1 MPSHRGRPWAS
12 PALRADKNDDPFKK
26 HALAADSALRGSSA
40 PMSPTKPRQ
49 TLPDTDPE
57 ETDEWLESLR
67 TVSHSHGSSRARLL
81 LQELMSEASALGIDI
96 SPSRTPYLNS
106 ISIEQQ
112 IPYPGNL
119 NIEKKIQ
126 SHVLWNAAVMVSD
139 ANRRMDGIGGHI
151 STYASSSTLYEVG
164 FHHIFRG
171 KDHNGIGDALYIQGH
186 ASPGIYARAF
196 LEGRITRE
204 QISNFR
210 QEAFEDGL
218 SSYPH
223 PRLMPEFWEYPTVS
237 MGLGPLGAVMQARF
251 WKYLHQRG
259 LADTSESR
267 VFAFLGDG
275 EMDEPESIASIA
287 VAGREQLDNLVVVV
301 NCNLQRL
308 DGPVRGNSNI
318 IQELE
323 GLYRGAGWTVIK
335 VIWGSGWD
343 RVFQRDSNGE
353 LLRKMEGITD
363 GDWQRLSTLP
373 VSEFRD
379 ELFSGSESL
388 QAWGASISDSDIE
401 NLTRGGHD
409 PVKVHSAYQAAL
421 SANGPA
427 VILAHTVKGWGIDS
441 FKGRNS
447 THQKKK
453 MNLEDLVAYRDVLG
467 LNVDDSRLE
476 DDPFITLEDESDEI
490 EYLIQ
495 RRIDLGGPLPSRRP
509 SKITT
514 DLPGEETYSAFDQGT
529 PEGQKVSTTM
539 AFVRLLRNL
548 MKSEIG
554 HKVVPIIPD
563 EGRTFGM
570 DPLFSEF
577 EIFAPRGQKYTP
589 VDHKMLL
596 NYKESESGQVLQ
608 EGISEAGAIASWISS
623 ATSYSNANTPTIPF
637 YTFYSMFGFQ
647 RVGDQIWSAA
657 DARAR
662 GFLMGATAGRTT
674 LNGEGLQH
682 QDGHSLLMASTV
694 PHCRAWDPA
703 YAYELA
709 TIIRHGIDEMWGR
722 NLDVFHYVMLYNEN
736 QQQMPKPAGV
746 DDGIIR
752 GAYQVEKL
760 GEDGPKVRLLGSGPI
775 LNLVREAAADL
786 LRDHGISSEVWS
798 VTSYGELRR
807 IGMEHERAKRLEP
820 AHPSRPYV
828 SKCFGDDTPT
838 VATSDYITSVPEM
851 IQRWVGGRYV
861 VLGTDGFGRSD
872 SREALRT
879 FFEIDTNS
887 IVIAAL
893 SALEQDGVLPS
904 GTVGKE
910 MKTRGVSSQRIDK
923 TE

>member
-1 MPSHRGRPWAS
+1 
-12 PALRADKNDDPFKK
+12 L
-26 HALAADSALRGSSA
+26 
-40 PMSPTKPRQ
+40 
-49 TLPDTDPE
+49 DPE

-67 TVSHSHGSSRARLL
+67 TMTSSSGSSRARLL
-81 LQELMSEASALGIDI
+81 LQELLSEATALGIDI
-96 SPSRTPYLNS
+96 STSRTPYLNS
-106 ISIEQQ
+106 ISIDQQ
-112 IPYPGNL
+112 KPYPGNL
-119 NIEKKIQ
+119 GIEKRIQ
-126 SHVLWNAAVMVSD
+126 NHVLWNAAAMVSD

-164 FHHIFRG
+164 FNHVFRG

-186 ASPGIYARAF
+186 ASPGIYSRAF
-196 LEGRITRE
+196 LEGRISRE

-251 WKYLHQRG
+251 WKYLHQRN

-275 EMDEPESIASIA
+275 EMDEPEAIASIA
-287 VAGREQLDNLVVVV
+287 VAGREQLDNLVVIV

-343 RVFQRDSNGE
+343 RVFQLDTNGE
-353 LLRKMEGITD
+353 LLNKMEAITD
-363 GDWQRLSTLP
+363 GDWQRLSTLTA
-373 VSEFRD
+373 SGFRD
-379 ELFSGSESL
+379 ELFSGSETL
-388 QAWGASISDSDIE
+388 QALGDSISDTEIE
-401 NLTRGGHD
+401 ELTRGGHD
-409 PVKVHSAYQAAL
+409 PIKVYSAYQAAL

-441 FKGRNS
+441 FEGRNS

-453 MNLEDLVAYRDVLG
+453 MNLEDLVGYRDALG
-467 LNVDDSRLE
+467 LNLDDSRLE
-476 DDPFITLEDESDEI
+476 DDPFVTLEDDSDEI
-490 EYLIQ
+490 EYLFE
-495 RRIDLGGPLPSRRP
+495 RRKHLGGHLPSRTP
-509 SKITT
+509 INITA
-514 DLPGEETYSAFDQGT
+514 DLPGEETYAAFDEGT
-529 PEGQKVSTTM
+529 PEGQEVSTTM
-539 AFVRLLRNL
+539 AFVRLLRTL
-548 MKSEIG
+548 MKSDVG
-554 HKVVPIIPD
+554 DKVVPIIPD

-577 EIFAPRGQKYTP
+577 EIFASKGQKYTP

-596 NYKESESGQVLQ
+596 NYKESDSGQVLQ

-623 ATSYSNANTPTIPF
+623 ATSYSHANSPTIPF

-682 QDGHSLLMASTV
+682 QDGHSLLMASAV

-709 TIIRHGIDEMWGR
+709 TIIRHGIDEMWGK
-722 NLDVFHYVMLYNEN
+722 NLDVFHYIMLYNEN
-736 QQQMPKPAGV
+736 QQQMPKPAGS
-746 DDGIIR
+746 DEGIIR
-752 GAYQVEKL
+752 GAYLVEETSGK
-760 GEDGPKVRLLGSGPI
+760 GPKVRLLGSGPI
-775 LNLVREAAADL
+775 LNLVREAATEL
-786 LRDHGISSEVWS
+786 LRDHGIKSEVWS

-807 IGMEHERAKRLEP
+807 IGLEHERKTRLNPGSE
-820 AHPSRPYV
+820 STPYV
-828 SKCFGDDTPT
+828 SECFGDETPT
-838 VATSDYITSVPEM
+838 IATSDYIASVPEM

-861 VLGTDGFGRSD
+861 ILGTDGFGRSD

-879 FFEIDTNS
+879 FFEIDKNS

-893 SALEQDGVLPS
+893 SALEQDGALPS
-904 GTVGKE
+904 GTVQKE

>member
-1 MPSHRGRPWAS
+1 M
-12 PALRADKNDDPFKK
+12 
-26 HALAADSALRGSSA
+26 SSN
-40 PMSPTKPRQ
+40 KPRQ
-49 TLPDTDPE
+49 NLPDMDPE

-67 TVSHSHGSSRARLL
+67 TLTSSSGSSRARLL
-81 LQELMSEASALGIDI
+81 LQELLSEATSLGIDV
-96 SPSRTPYLNS
+96 STTRTPYLNS

-112 IPYPGNL
+112 KPYPGNL
-119 NIEKKIQ
+119 RIEKKIQ
-126 SHVLWNAAVMVSD
+126 NHVLWNAAAMVSD

-164 FHHIFRG
+164 FNHIFRG
-171 KDHNGIGDALYIQGH
+171 KEHNGIGDALYIQGH
-186 ASPGIYARAF
+186 ASPGIYSRAF
-196 LEGRITRE
+196 LEGRLTRE

-210 QEAFEDGL
+210 QEAFKDGL

-223 PRLMPEFWEYPTVS
+223 PRLMPDFWEYPTVS

-251 WKYLHQRG
+251 WKYLHQRN

-275 EMDEPESIASIA
+275 EMDEPEAIASIA

-343 RVFQRDSNGE
+343 RVFQLDSNGE
-353 LLRKMEGITD
+353 LLKKIETITD

-373 VSEFRD
+373 ISEFRD

-388 QAWGASISDSDIE
+388 QGLGNSISDKEIE
-401 NLTRGGHD
+401 ELTRGGHD
-409 PVKVHSAYQAAL
+409 PIKVYSAYQAAL

-441 FKGRNS
+441 FEGRNS

-453 MNLEDLVAYRDVLG
+453 MTLDDLVAYRDVLG
-467 LNVDDSRLE
+467 LDVDDSRME
-476 DDPFITLEDESDEI
+476 EDPFVVLEEESEEI
-490 EYLIQ
+490 EYLFEQ
-495 RRIDLGGPLPSRRP
+495 RKKLGGHLPSRRP
-509 SKITT
+509 AKIAV
-514 DLPGEETYSAFDQGT
+514 DLPGEEVYAAFDDGT
-529 PEGQKVSTTM
+529 PEGQEVSTTM
-539 AFVRLLRNL
+539 AFVRLLRNI

-554 HKVVPIIPD
+554 DQVVPIIPD

-577 EIFAPRGQKYTP
+577 EIFASKGQKYTP

-623 ATSYSNANTPTIPF
+623 ATSYSHANSPTMPF

-682 QDGHSLLMASTV
+682 QDGHSLLMASAV

-709 TIIRHGIDEMWGR
+709 AIIRHGISEMWGE
-722 NLDVFHYVMLYNEN
+722 NMDVFHYIMLYNEN
-736 QQQMPKPAGV
+736 QQQLPKPAGS

-752 GAYQVEKL
+752 GAYLVDEIE
-760 GEDGPKVRLLGSGPI
+760 GSGPKVRLLGSGPI
-775 LNLVREAAADL
+775 LNIVREAASTL
-786 LRDHGISSEVWS
+786 SSDHGVGSEVWS

-807 IGMEHERAKRLEP
+807 IGMQHEREKRLDP
-820 AHPSRPYV
+820 GKQSKPYV
-828 SKCFGDDTPT
+828 SECFGDATPT
-838 VATSDYITSVPEM
+838 IATSDFISSVPEM
-851 IQRWVGGRYV
+851 IQKWVGGRFV

-872 SREALRT
+872 SRDALRT

-893 SALEQDGVLPS
+893 SALEQDGALPS
-904 GTVGKE
+904 GTVEKE
-910 MKTRGVSSQRIDK
+910 MKTKGVPSRRIDK

>member
-1 MPSHRGRPWAS
+1 
-12 PALRADKNDDPFKK
+12 
-26 HALAADSALRGSSA
+26 
-40 PMSPTKPRQ
+40 MSPTKPRP

-67 TVSHSHGSSRARLL
+67 TLTAYNGNSRARLL
-81 LQELMSEASALGIDI
+81 LQELLSEAAALGIDI
-96 SPSRTPYLNS
+96 SSTRTPYLNS

-112 IPYPGNL
+112 KPYPGNL
-119 NIEKKIQ
+119 KIENKIQ
-126 SHVLWNAAVMVSD
+126 SNILWNAAVMVSD

-164 FHHIFRG
+164 FNHVFRG

-186 ASPGIYARAF
+186 ASPGIYSRAF
-196 LEGRITRE
+196 LEGRITRK

-251 WKYLHQRG
+251 WKYLHQRN

-275 EMDEPESIASIA
+275 EMDEPEAIASIA

-343 RVFQRDSNGE
+343 RVFRLDKNGE
-353 LLRKMEGITD
+353 LLNKMETITD

-373 VSEFRD
+373 ASEFRN
-379 ELFSGSESL
+379 EMFSGSKEL
-388 QAWGASISDSDIE
+388 QALGDSISDIE
-401 NLTRGGHD
+401 IEELTRGGHD
-409 PVKVHSAYQAAL
+409 PIKVYSAYQAAL
-421 SANGPA
+421 SADGPA

-441 FKGRNS
+441 FEGRNS

-453 MNLEDLVAYRDVLG
+453 MSLEDLVAYRDALG
-467 LNVDDSRLE
+467 LDLDDSRLE
-476 DDPFITLEDESDEI
+476 DDPFSTLEEDSAEV
-490 EYLIQ
+490 EYLFE
-495 RRIDLGGPLPSRRP
+495 RRKHLGGHLPSRRP
-509 SKITT
+509 TNITT
-514 DLPGEETYSAFDQGT
+514 DLPGEETYAAFDEGT
-529 PEGQKVSTTM
+529 PEGQEVSTTM

-554 HKVVPIIPD
+554 EKVVPIIPD

-577 EIFAPRGQKYTP
+577 EIFASKGQKYTP

-596 NYKESESGQVLQ
+596 NYKESDSGQVLQ
-608 EGISEAGAIASWISS
+608 EGISEAAAIASWISS
-623 ATSYSNANTPTIPF
+623 ATSYSNANSPTIPF

-682 QDGHSLLMASTV
+682 QDGHSLLMASAV

-709 TIIRHGIDEMWGR
+709 TIIRHGIDEMWGK
-722 NLDVFHYVMLYNEN
+722 NLDVFHYIMLYNEN
-736 QQQMPKPAGV
+736 QQQTPKPLGT
-746 DDGIIR
+746 DEGIIR
-752 GAYQVEKL
+752 GAYLVEETS
-760 GEDGPKVRLLGSGPI
+760 GDGPRVRLLGSGPI
-775 LNLVREAAADL
+775 LNLVRDAAKEL

-807 IGMEHERAKRLEP
+807 MGMEHERKMRLNPGSETI
-820 AHPSRPYV
+820 PYV
-828 SKCFGDDTPT
+828 SECFGDETPT
-838 VATSDYITSVPEM
+838 VATSDYISSVPEM

-887 IVIAAL
+887 IVVAAL
-893 SALEQDGVLPS
+893 SALEQDGSLPS
-904 GTVGKE
+904 GTVKKE
-910 MKTRGVSSQRIDK
+910 MKSRGVSSNRIDK

>member
-1 MPSHRGRPWAS
+1 
-12 PALRADKNDDPFKK
+12 
-26 HALAADSALRGSSA
+26 
-40 PMSPTKPRQ
+40 MSPTKPRQ
-49 TLPDTDPE
+49 TLPDMDPE

-67 TVSHSHGSSRARLL
+67 TMTSSSGSSRARLL
-81 LQELMSEASALGIDI
+81 LQELLSEATALGIDI
-96 SPSRTPYLNS
+96 STSRTPYLNS
-106 ISIEQQ
+106 ISIDQQ
-112 IPYPGNL
+112 KPYPGNL
-119 NIEKKIQ
+119 AIEKRIQ
-126 SHVLWNAAVMVSD
+126 NHVLWNAAAMVSD

-164 FHHIFRG
+164 FNHVFRG

-186 ASPGIYARAF
+186 ASPGIYSRAF
-196 LEGRITRE
+196 LEGRISRE

-251 WKYLHQRG
+251 WKYLHQRN

-275 EMDEPESIASIA
+275 EMDEPEAIASIA
-287 VAGREQLDNLVVVV
+287 VAGREQLDNLVVIV

-335 VIWGSGWD
+335 VIWGSAWD
-343 RVFQRDSNGE
+343 RVFQLDTNGE
-353 LLRKMEGITD
+353 LLNKMETITD
-363 GDWQRLSTLP
+363 GDWQRLSTLNA
-373 VSEFRD
+373 SEFRD
-379 ELFSGSESL
+379 ELFSGNEAL
-388 QAWGASISDSDIE
+388 QAVGDSISDTEIE
-401 NLTRGGHD
+401 ELTRGGHD
-409 PVKVHSAYQAAL
+409 PIKVYSAYQAAL
-421 SANGPA
+421 SADGPA

-441 FKGRNS
+441 FEGRNS

-453 MNLEDLVAYRDVLG
+453 MNLEDLVAYRDALG
-467 LNVDDSRLE
+467 LNLDDSRLE
-476 DDPFITLEDESDEI
+476 DDPFVTLEDDSDEI
-490 EYLIQ
+490 EYLFE
-495 RRIDLGGPLPSRRP
+495 RRKYLGGHLPSRRP
-509 SKITT
+509 INITA
-514 DLPGEETYSAFDQGT
+514 DLPGEETYAAFDGGT
-529 PEGQKVSTTM
+529 PEGQEVSTTM
-539 AFVRLLRNL
+539 AFVRLLRTL

-554 HKVVPIIPD
+554 DKVVPIIPD

-577 EIFAPRGQKYTP
+577 EIFASKGQKYTP

-596 NYKESESGQVLQ
+596 NYKESDSGQVLQ

-623 ATSYSNANTPTIPF
+623 ATSYSNANSPTIPF

-682 QDGHSLLMASTV
+682 QDGHSLLMASAV

-722 NLDVFHYVMLYNEN
+722 NLDVFHYIMLYNEN
-736 QQQMPKPAGV
+736 QQQMPKPPGT
-746 DDGIIR
+746 DEGIIR
-752 GAYQVEKL
+752 GAYLVEETS
-760 GEDGPKVRLLGSGPI
+760 GNGPKVRLLGSGPI
-775 LNLVREAAADL
+775 LNLVREAAAEL
-786 LRDHGISSEVWS
+786 LRDHGIQSEVWS

-807 IGMEHERAKRLEP
+807 IGMEHERKMRLNPGSE
-820 AHPSRPYV
+820 STPYV
-828 SKCFGDDTPT
+828 SECFGDETPT
-838 VATSDYITSVPEM
+838 IATSDYISSVPEM

-893 SALEQDGVLPS
+893 SALEQDGSLPS
-904 GTVGKE
+904 GTVQKE
-910 MKTRGVSSQRIDK
+910 MKSRGVSSQRIDK

>member
-1 MPSHRGRPWAS
+1 M
-12 PALRADKNDDPFKK
+12 
-26 HALAADSALRGSSA
+26 SSN
-40 PMSPTKPRQ
+40 KPRQ
-49 TLPDTDPE
+49 NLPDMDPE

-67 TVSHSHGSSRARLL
+67 TLTSSSGSSRARLL
-81 LQELMSEASALGIDI
+81 LQELLSEATSLGIDV
-96 SPSRTPYLNS
+96 STTRTPYLNS

-112 IPYPGNL
+112 KSYPGNL
-119 NIEKKIQ
+119 RIEKKIQ
-126 SHVLWNAAVMVSD
+126 NHVLWNAAAMVSD

-164 FHHIFRG
+164 FNHIFRG
-171 KDHNGIGDALYIQGH
+171 KEHNGIGDALYIQGH
-186 ASPGIYARAF
+186 ASPGIYSRAF

-210 QEAFEDGL
+210 QEAFKDGL

-223 PRLMPEFWEYPTVS
+223 PRLMPDFWEYPTVS

-251 WKYLHQRG
+251 WKYLHQRN

-275 EMDEPESIASIA
+275 EMDEPEAIASIA

-343 RVFQRDSNGE
+343 RVFQLDSNGE
-353 LLRKMEGITD
+353 LLKKIETITD

-373 VSEFRD
+373 TSEFRD

-388 QAWGASISDSDIE
+388 QGLGNSISDKEIE
-401 NLTRGGHD
+401 ELTRGGHD
-409 PVKVHSAYQAAL
+409 PIKVYSAYQAAL

-441 FKGRNS
+441 FEGRNS

-453 MNLEDLVAYRDVLG
+453 MTLDDLVAYRDVLG
-467 LNVDDSRLE
+467 LDVDESRLE
-476 DDPFITLEDESDEI
+476 EDPFVVLEEESEEV
-490 EYLIQ
+490 EYLFEQ
-495 RRIDLGGPLPSRRP
+495 RKTLGGPLPSRRP
-509 SKITT
+509 AKIAV
-514 DLPGEETYSAFDQGT
+514 DLPGEEVYAAFDDGT
-529 PEGQKVSTTM
+529 PEGQEVSTTM
-539 AFVRLLRNL
+539 AFVRLLRNI

-554 HKVVPIIPD
+554 DKVVPIIPD

-577 EIFAPRGQKYTP
+577 EIFASKGQKYTP

-623 ATSYSNANTPTIPF
+623 ATSYSHANSPTMPF

-682 QDGHSLLMASTV
+682 QDGHSLLMASAV

-709 TIIRHGIDEMWGR
+709 AIIRHGISEMWGE
-722 NLDVFHYVMLYNEN
+722 NMDVFHYIMLYNEN
-736 QQQMPKPAGV
+736 QQQLPKPAGS

-752 GAYQVEKL
+752 GAYLLDEIE
-760 GEDGPKVRLLGSGPI
+760 GSGPKVRLLGSGPI
-775 LNLVREAAADL
+775 LNIVRDAASAL
-786 LRDHGISSEVWS
+786 SSDHGVGSEVWS

-807 IGMEHERAKRLEP
+807 IGMQHEREKRLDP
-820 AHPSRPYV
+820 GKQSKPYV
-828 SKCFGDDTPT
+828 SECFGDATPT
-838 VATSDYITSVPEM
+838 IATSDFISSVPEM
-851 IQRWVGGRYV
+851 IQKWVGGRFV

-893 SALEQDGVLPS
+893 SALEQDGALPS
-904 GTVGKE
+904 GTVEKE
-910 MKTRGVSSQRIDK
+910 MKTKGVSSRRIDK

>member
-1 MPSHRGRPWAS
+1 
-12 PALRADKNDDPFKK
+12 
-26 HALAADSALRGSSA
+26 
-40 PMSPTKPRQ
+40 MSPTKPRQ
-49 TLPDTDPE
+49 TLPDMDPE

-67 TVSHSHGSSRARLL
+67 ALTSSSGSSRARLL
-81 LQELMSEASALGIDI
+81 LQELLSEATALGIDI
-96 SPSRTPYLNS
+96 STTRTPYLNS

-112 IPYPGNL
+112 KPYPGNL
-119 NIEKKIQ
+119 GIEKEIQ
-126 SHVLWNAAVMVSD
+126 NHVLWNAAAMVSD

-164 FHHIFRG
+164 FNHVFRG

-186 ASPGIYARAF
+186 ASPGIYSRAF
-196 LEGRITRE
+196 LEGRITVD

-251 WKYLHQRG
+251 WKYLHQRN

-275 EMDEPESIASIA
+275 EMDEPEAIASIA

-343 RVFQRDSNGE
+343 RVFQLDSNGE
-353 LLRKMEGITD
+353 LLNRMETITD
-363 GDWQRLSTLP
+363 GDWQRLSTLAP
-373 VSEFRD
+373 SEFRD
-379 ELFSGSESL
+379 ELFSGSEAL
-388 QAWGASISDSDIE
+388 QALGTSISDTEIE
-401 NLTRGGHD
+401 ELTRGGHD
-409 PVKVHSAYQAAL
+409 PIKVYSAYQAAL

-441 FKGRNS
+441 FEGRNS

-453 MNLEDLVAYRDVLG
+453 MSLEDLVSYRDALG
-467 LNVDDSRLE
+467 LNLDDSKLE
-476 DDPFITLEDESDEI
+476 DNPFVTLEEDSDEI
-490 EYLIQ
+490 DYLFE
-495 RRIDLGGPLPSRRP
+495 RRKNLGGHLPSRRP
-509 SKITT
+509 ITIT
-514 DLPGEETYSAFDQGT
+514 SDLPGEETYSAFDGGT
-529 PEGQKVSTTM
+529 PEGQEVSTTM
-539 AFVRLLRNL
+539 AFVRLLRTL

-554 HKVVPIIPD
+554 DKVVPIIPD

-577 EIFAPRGQKYTP
+577 EIFASKGQKYTP

-596 NYKESESGQVLQ
+596 NYKESDSGQVLQ

-623 ATSYSNANTPTIPF
+623 ATSYSNANSPTLPF

-682 QDGHSLLMASTV
+682 QDGHSLLMASAV

-709 TIIRHGIDEMWGR
+709 TIIRHGIEEMWGK
-722 NLDVFHYVMLYNEN
+722 NLDVFHYIMLYNEN
-736 QQQMPKPAGV
+736 QQQIPKPEGT
-746 DDGIIR
+746 DEGIIR
-752 GAYQVEKL
+752 GAYLLEETT
-760 GEDGPKVRLLGSGPI
+760 GNGPKVRLLGSGPI
-775 LNLVREAAADL
+775 LNLVREAATEL
-786 LRDHGISSEVWS
+786 LRDHGVESEVWS

-807 IGMEHERAKRLEP
+807 IGMEHERKMRLNP
-820 AHPSRPYV
+820 GSDSIPYV
-828 SKCFGDDTPT
+828 SECFGDETPT
-838 VATSDYITSVPEM
+838 IATSDYICSVPEM
-851 IQRWVGGRYV
+851 IQRWVGGRFV

-893 SALEQDGVLPS
+893 SALEQDGSMQS
-904 GTVGKE
+904 GTVQKE
-910 MKTRGVSSQRIDK
+910 MKSRGVSSQKIDK

>member
-1 MPSHRGRPWAS
+1 
-12 PALRADKNDDPFKK
+12 
-26 HALAADSALRGSSA
+26 LAGDSAPRGSSA
-40 PMSPTKPRQ
+40 AMSPTKPRQ
-49 TLPDTDPE
+49 TLPDLDPE

-67 TVSHSHGSSRARLL
+67 TMTSSSGSSRARLL
-81 LQELMSEASALGIDI
+81 LQELLSEATALGIDI
-96 SPSRTPYLNS
+96 STSRTPYLNS
-106 ISIEQQ
+106 ISIDQQ
-112 IPYPGNL
+112 KPYPGNL
-119 NIEKKIQ
+119 GIEKRIQ
-126 SHVLWNAAVMVSD
+126 NHVLWNAAAMVSD

-164 FHHIFRG
+164 FNHVFRG

-186 ASPGIYARAF
+186 ASPGIYSRAF
-196 LEGRITRE
+196 LEGRISRE

-251 WKYLHQRG
+251 WKYLHQRN

-275 EMDEPESIASIA
+275 EMDEPEAIASIA
-287 VAGREQLDNLVVVV
+287 VAGREQLDNLVVIV

-343 RVFQRDSNGE
+343 RVFQLDTNGE
-353 LLRKMEGITD
+353 LLNKMEAITD
-363 GDWQRLSTLP
+363 GDWQRLSTLTA
-373 VSEFRD
+373 SGFRD
-379 ELFSGSESL
+379 ELFSGSETL
-388 QAWGASISDSDIE
+388 QALGDSISDTEIE
-401 NLTRGGHD
+401 ELTRGGHD
-409 PVKVHSAYQAAL
+409 PIKVYSAYQAAL

-441 FKGRNS
+441 FEGRNS

-453 MNLEDLVAYRDVLG
+453 MNLEDLVGYRDALG
-467 LNVDDSRLE
+467 LNLDDSRLE
-476 DDPFITLEDESDEI
+476 DDPFVTLEDDSDEI
-490 EYLIQ
+490 EYLFE
-495 RRIDLGGPLPSRRP
+495 RRKHLGGHLPSRTP
-509 SKITT
+509 INITA
-514 DLPGEETYSAFDQGT
+514 DLPGEETYAAFDEGT
-529 PEGQKVSTTM
+529 PEGQEVSTTM
-539 AFVRLLRNL
+539 AFVRLLRTL
-548 MKSEIG
+548 MKSDVG
-554 HKVVPIIPD
+554 DKVVPIIPD

-577 EIFAPRGQKYTP
+577 EIFASKGQKYTP

-596 NYKESESGQVLQ
+596 NYKESDSGQVLQ

-623 ATSYSNANTPTIPF
+623 ATSYSHANSPTIPF

-682 QDGHSLLMASTV
+682 QDGHSLLMASAV

-709 TIIRHGIDEMWGR
+709 TIIRHGIDEMWGK
-722 NLDVFHYVMLYNEN
+722 NLDVFHYIMLYNEN
-736 QQQMPKPAGV
+736 QQQMPKPAGS
-746 DDGIIR
+746 DEGIIR
-752 GAYQVEKL
+752 GAYLVEETSGK
-760 GEDGPKVRLLGSGPI
+760 GPKVRLLGSGPI
-775 LNLVREAAADL
+775 LNLVREAATEL
-786 LRDHGISSEVWS
+786 LRDHGIKSEVWS

-807 IGMEHERAKRLEP
+807 IGLEHERKTRLNPGSE
-820 AHPSRPYV
+820 STPYV
-828 SKCFGDDTPT
+828 SECFGDETPT
-838 VATSDYITSVPEM
+838 IATSDYIASVPEM

-861 VLGTDGFGRSD
+861 ILGTDGFGRSD

-879 FFEIDTNS
+879 FFEIDKNS

-893 SALEQDGVLPS
+893 SALEQDGALPS
-904 GTVGKE
+904 GTVQKE

>member
-1 MPSHRGRPWAS
+1 
-12 PALRADKNDDPFKK
+12 
-26 HALAADSALRGSSA
+26 
-40 PMSPTKPRQ
+40 MSPSKPRQ
-49 TLPDTDPE
+49 TLPDMDPE

-67 TVSHSHGSSRARLL
+67 TMTSSSGSSRARLL
-81 LQELMSEASALGIDI
+81 LQELLSEATALGIDI
-96 SPSRTPYLNS
+96 STSRTPYLNS
-106 ISIEQQ
+106 ISIDQQ
-112 IPYPGNL
+112 KPYPGNL
-119 NIEKKIQ
+119 GIEKEIQ
-126 SHVLWNAAVMVSD
+126 NHVLWNAAAMVSD

-164 FHHIFRG
+164 FNHVFRG

-186 ASPGIYARAF
+186 ASPGIYSRAF
-196 LEGRITRE
+196 LEGRITVD

-251 WKYLHQRG
+251 WKYLHQRN

-275 EMDEPESIASIA
+275 EMDEPEAIASIA
-287 VAGREQLDNLVVVV
+287 VAGREKLDNLVVVI

-308 DGPVRGNSNI
+308 DGPVRGNSSI

-343 RVFQRDSNGE
+343 RVFQLDTNGE
-353 LLRKMEGITD
+353 LLNRMETITD

-373 VSEFRD
+373 PSEFRN
-379 ELFSGSESL
+379 ELFSASEAL
-388 QAWGASISDSDIE
+388 QALGSSISDTEIE
-401 NLTRGGHD
+401 ELTRGGHD
-409 PVKVHSAYQAAL
+409 PIKVYSAYQAAL
-421 SANGPA
+421 SSNGPA

-441 FKGRNS
+441 FEGRNS

-453 MNLEDLVAYRDVLG
+453 MSLEDLVAYRDALG
-467 LNVDDSRLE
+467 LNLDDSRLE
-476 DDPFITLEDESDEI
+476 DNPFVSLEEDSDEI
-490 EYLIQ
+490 RYLLEQ
-495 RRIDLGGPLPSRRP
+495 RKKLGGHLPSRRP
-509 SKITT
+509 IKIIT
-514 DLPGEETYSAFDQGT
+514 DLPGEETYAAFDGGT
-529 PEGQKVSTTM
+529 PEGQEVSTTM
-539 AFVRLLRNL
+539 AFVRLLRTL

-554 HKVVPIIPD
+554 DKVVPIIPD

-577 EIFAPRGQKYTP
+577 GIFASKGQKYTP

-596 NYKESESGQVLQ
+596 NYKESDSGQVLQ

-623 ATSYSNANTPTIPF
+623 ATSYSNANSPTIPF

-682 QDGHSLLMASTV
+682 QDGHSLLTASAV
-694 PHCRAWDPA
+694 PHCRAWDPS

-709 TIIRHGIDEMWGR
+709 TIIRHGIDEMWGK
-722 NLDVFHYVMLYNEN
+722 NLDVFHYIMLYNEN
-736 QQQMPKPAGV
+736 QQQMPKPAGT
-746 DDGIIR
+746 DEGIIR
-752 GAYQVEKL
+752 GAYLLEETS
-760 GEDGPKVRLLGSGPI
+760 GDGPKVRLLGSGPI
-775 LNLVREAAADL
+775 LNLVREAATEL
-786 LRDHGISSEVWS
+786 LRDHAVESEVWS

-807 IGMEHERAKRLEP
+807 LGMEHERKKRLNP
-820 AHPSRPYV
+820 GSKSIPYV
-828 SKCFGDDTPT
+828 SECFGDETPT
-838 VATSDYITSVPEM
+838 IATSDYISSVPEM

-861 VLGTDGFGRSD
+861 VLGTEGFGRSD

-893 SALEQDGVLPS
+893 SALEQNGTLPP
-904 GTVGKE
+904 GTVQKE
-910 MKTRGVSSQRIDK
+910 MQSRGVSSRRIDK

>member
-1 MPSHRGRPWAS
+1 
-12 PALRADKNDDPFKK
+12 
-26 HALAADSALRGSSA
+26 
-40 PMSPTKPRQ
+40 
-49 TLPDTDPE
+49 
-57 ETDEWLESLR
+57 
-67 TVSHSHGSSRARLL
+67 
-81 LQELMSEASALGIDI
+81 MSEATALGIDI
-96 SPSRTPYLNS
+96 STSRTPYLNS
-106 ISIEQQ
+106 ISIDQQ
-112 IPYPGNL
+112 KPYPGNL
-119 NIEKKIQ
+119 GIEKRIQ
-126 SHVLWNAAVMVSD
+126 NHVLWNAAAMVSD

-164 FHHIFRG
+164 FNHVFRG

-186 ASPGIYARAF
+186 ASPGIYSRAF
-196 LEGRITRE
+196 LEGRISRE

-251 WKYLHQRG
+251 WKYLHQRN
-259 LADTSESR
+259 LADSSESR

-275 EMDEPESIASIA
+275 EMDEPEAIASIA
-287 VAGREQLDNLVVVV
+287 VAGREQLDNLVVIV

-343 RVFQRDSNGE
+343 RVFQLDTNGE
-353 LLRKMEGITD
+353 LLNKMEAITD
-363 GDWQRLSTLP
+363 GDWQRLSTLTA
-373 VSEFRD
+373 SGFRD
-379 ELFSGSESL
+379 ELFSGSETL
-388 QAWGASISDSDIE
+388 QALGDSISDTEIE
-401 NLTRGGHD
+401 ELTRGGHD
-409 PVKVHSAYQAAL
+409 PIKVYSAYQAAL

-441 FKGRNS
+441 FEGRNS

-453 MNLEDLVAYRDVLG
+453 MNLEDLVGYRDALG
-467 LNVDDSRLE
+467 LNLDDSRLE
-476 DDPFITLEDESDEI
+476 DDPFVTLEDDSDEI
-490 EYLIQ
+490 EYLFE
-495 RRIDLGGPLPSRRP
+495 RRKHLGGHLPSRTP
-509 SKITT
+509 INITA
-514 DLPGEETYSAFDQGT
+514 DLPGEETYAAFDEGT
-529 PEGQKVSTTM
+529 PEGQEVSTTM
-539 AFVRLLRNL
+539 AFVRLLRTL
-548 MKSEIG
+548 MKSEVG
-554 HKVVPIIPD
+554 DKVVPIIPD

-577 EIFAPRGQKYTP
+577 EIFASKGQKYTP

-596 NYKESESGQVLQ
+596 NYKESDSGQVLQ

-623 ATSYSNANTPTIPF
+623 ATSYSHANSPTIPF

-682 QDGHSLLMASTV
+682 QDGHSLLMASAV

-709 TIIRHGIDEMWGR
+709 TIIRHGIDEMWGK
-722 NLDVFHYVMLYNEN
+722 NLDVFHYIMLYNEN
-736 QQQMPKPAGV
+736 QQQMPKPAGS
-746 DDGIIR
+746 DEGIIR
-752 GAYQVEKL
+752 GAYLVEETSGK
-760 GEDGPKVRLLGSGPI
+760 GPKVRLLGSGPI
-775 LNLVREAAADL
+775 LNLVREAATEL
-786 LRDHGISSEVWS
+786 LRDHGIKSEVWS

-807 IGMEHERAKRLEP
+807 IGLEHERKTRLNPGSE
-820 AHPSRPYV
+820 STPYV
-828 SKCFGDDTPT
+828 SECFGDETPT
-838 VATSDYITSVPEM
+838 IATSDYIASVPEM

-861 VLGTDGFGRSD
+861 ILGTDGFGRSD

-879 FFEIDTNS
+879 FFEIDKNS

-893 SALEQDGVLPS
+893 SALEQDGALPS
-904 GTVGKE
+904 GTVQKE

>member
-1 MPSHRGRPWAS
+1 M
-12 PALRADKNDDPFKK
+12 
-26 HALAADSALRGSSA
+26 SS
-40 PMSPTKPRQ
+40 TKPRP

-67 TVSHSHGSSRARLL
+67 TLTAYNGNSRARLL
-81 LQELMSEASALGIDI
+81 LQELLSEAATLGIDI
-96 SPSRTPYLNS
+96 SSTRTPYLNS

-112 IPYPGNL
+112 KPYPGDL
-119 NIEKKIQ
+119 KIEKKIQ
-126 SHVLWNAAVMVSD
+126 NHILWNAAVMVSD

-164 FHHIFRG
+164 FNHVFRG

-186 ASPGIYARAF
+186 ASPGIYSRAF
-196 LEGRITRE
+196 LEGRITRK

-251 WKYLHQRG
+251 WKYLHQRN

-275 EMDEPESIASIA
+275 EMDEPEAIASIA

-335 VIWGSGWD
+335 VIWGSEWD
-343 RVFQRDSNGE
+343 RVFRLDTNGE
-353 LLRKMEGITD
+353 LLNKMETITD

-373 VSEFRD
+373 ASEFRD
-379 ELFSGSESL
+379 EMFSGSKEL
-388 QAWGASISDSDIE
+388 QALGDSISDTEIE
-401 NLTRGGHD
+401 ELTRGGHD
-409 PVKVHSAYQAAL
+409 PIKVYSAYQAAL
-421 SANGPA
+421 SADGPA

-441 FKGRNS
+441 FEGRNS

-453 MNLEDLVAYRDVLG
+453 MSLEDLVAYRDALG
-467 LNVDDSRLE
+467 LDLDDSRLE
-476 DDPFITLEDESDEI
+476 DDPFATLEEDSAEV
-490 EYLIQ
+490 EYLFE
-495 RRIDLGGPLPSRRP
+495 RRKNLGGHLPSRRP
-509 SKITT
+509 KNITT
-514 DLPGEETYSAFDQGT
+514 DLPGGETYAAFDEGT
-529 PEGQKVSTTM
+529 PEGQEVSTTM

-554 HKVVPIIPD
+554 EKVVPIIPD

-577 EIFAPRGQKYTP
+577 EIFASRGQKYTP

-596 NYKESESGQVLQ
+596 NYKESDSGQVLQ
-608 EGISEAGAIASWISS
+608 EGISEAAAIASWISS
-623 ATSYSNANTPTIPF
+623 ATSYSNANSPTIPF

-682 QDGHSLLMASTV
+682 QDGHSLLMASAV

-709 TIIRHGIDEMWGR
+709 TIIRHGIDEMWGK
-722 NLDVFHYVMLYNEN
+722 NLDVFHYIMLYNEN
-736 QQQMPKPAGV
+736 QQQTPKPPGT
-746 DDGIIR
+746 DEGIIR
-752 GAYQVEKL
+752 GAYLVEETS
-760 GEDGPKVRLLGSGPI
+760 GDGPRVRLLGSGPI
-775 LNLVREAAADL
+775 LNLVRDAAKEL
-786 LRDHGISSEVWS
+786 LSDHGISSEVWS

-807 IGMEHERAKRLEP
+807 MGMEHERKMRLNPGSETV
-820 AHPSRPYV
+820 PYV
-828 SKCFGDDTPT
+828 SECFGDETPT
-838 VATSDYITSVPEM
+838 IATSDYISSVPEM

-887 IVIAAL
+887 IVVAAL
-893 SALEQDGVLPS
+893 SALEQDGSLPS
-904 GTVGKE
+904 GTVKKE
-910 MKTRGVSSQRIDK
+910 MKSRGVSSNRIDK

>member
-1 MPSHRGRPWAS
+1 M
-12 PALRADKNDDPFKK
+12 
-26 HALAADSALRGSSA
+26 SSN
-40 PMSPTKPRQ
+40 KPRQ
-49 TLPDTDPE
+49 NLPDMDPE

-67 TVSHSHGSSRARLL
+67 TLTSSSGSSRARLL
-81 LQELMSEASALGIDI
+81 LQELLSEATSLGIDV
-96 SPSRTPYLNS
+96 STTRTPYLNS

-112 IPYPGNL
+112 KPYPGNL
-119 NIEKKIQ
+119 RIEKKIQ
-126 SHVLWNAAVMVSD
+126 NHVLWNAAAMVSD

-164 FHHIFRG
+164 FNHIFRG
-171 KDHNGIGDALYIQGH
+171 KEHNGIGDALYIQGH
-186 ASPGIYARAF
+186 ASPGIYSRAF

-210 QEAFEDGL
+210 QEAFKDGL

-223 PRLMPEFWEYPTVS
+223 PRLMPDFWEYPTVS

-251 WKYLHQRG
+251 WKYLHQRN

-275 EMDEPESIASIA
+275 EMDEPEAIASIA

-343 RVFQRDSNGE
+343 RVFQLDSNGE
-353 LLRKMEGITD
+353 LLKKIETITD

-373 VSEFRD
+373 TSEFRD

-388 QAWGASISDSDIE
+388 QGLGNSISDKEIE
-401 NLTRGGHD
+401 ELTRGGHD
-409 PVKVHSAYQAAL
+409 PIKVYSAYQAAL

-441 FKGRNS
+441 FEGRNS

-453 MNLEDLVAYRDVLG
+453 MTLDDLVTYRDVLG
-467 LNVDDSRLE
+467 LEVDDSRLE
-476 DDPFITLEDESDEI
+476 EDPFVVLEEESEEV
-490 EYLIQ
+490 EYLFEQ
-495 RRIDLGGPLPSRRP
+495 RKNLGGLLPSRRP
-509 SKITT
+509 AKIAVE
-514 DLPGEETYSAFDQGT
+514 LPGEEAYAAFDDGT
-529 PEGQKVSTTM
+529 PGGQEVSTTM
-539 AFVRLLRNL
+539 AFVRLLRNI

-554 HKVVPIIPD
+554 DKVVPIIPD

-577 EIFAPRGQKYTP
+577 EIFASKGQKYTP

-623 ATSYSNANTPTIPF
+623 ATSYSHANSPTMPF

-682 QDGHSLLMASTV
+682 QDGHSLLMASAV

-709 TIIRHGIDEMWGR
+709 AIIRHGISEMWDE
-722 NLDVFHYVMLYNEN
+722 NMDVFHYIMLYNEN
-736 QQQMPKPAGV
+736 QQQLPKPAGS

-752 GAYQVEKL
+752 GAYLVDEIE
-760 GEDGPKVRLLGSGPI
+760 GSGPKVRLLGSGPI
-775 LNLVREAAADL
+775 LNIVREAASDL
-786 LRDHGISSEVWS
+786 SSDHGVGSEVWS

-807 IGMEHERAKRLEP
+807 IGMQHEREKRLDP
-820 AHPSRPYV
+820 GKQSKPYV
-828 SKCFGDDTPT
+828 SECFGDATPT
-838 VATSDYITSVPEM
+838 IATSDFISSVPEM
-851 IQRWVGGRYV
+851 IQKWVGGRFV

-893 SALEQDGVLPS
+893 SALEQDGALPS
-904 GTVGKE
+904 GTVEKE
-910 MKTRGVSSQRIDK
+910 MKTKGVSSRRIDK